1 MQGEFK
7 KIKIFII
14 SFLFIA
20 FVAGSFILIQLIF
33 RDNDESFNSLI
44 EQADDYIASAY
55 YDFAKELLNKA
66 YLLAE
71 GDYYHLI
78 VLKRMY
84 LVSRALNN
92 WKYLQE
98 YSLLSLE
105 EMPGNKNI
113 IHFAS
118 YSSLRNGDISKTW
131 EILTNSGNIQDLN
144 SLWIELNLKYDNRTE
159 ELLEEDKPILTL
171 LLKNDPEIFI
181 EYGVLEKDNRL
192 LIDAALLYMIEGDPG
207 KALNVL
213 ENIDG
218 DEYFELLSFIS
229 YDAGYIEQS
238 IKILSKRYF
247 EIFLNSRFDLAVFL
261 ADLYLINGDYEQA
274 SDLYRQVINRR
285 SGISATSYLNISWIL
300 QKQNNDEEAEAL
312 LENGLSV
319 YNDDFRLF
327 KELVLLEIKME
338 NKEGAAELLNDYL
351 NSNPQNLDARLLSF
365 ALINKTQGIDFYEA
379 RLWQLFEDNSDNE
392 DICKYIIWH
401 FIQLDN
407 LADAQLALDI
417 FSATNGNKNVAA
429 WYLAAMGM
437 IEGLNG
443 NTKKAVKFLGES
455 LNIEENI
462 LVRYNR
468 AVLYLYENR
477 PYLALLDLN
486 KIDSKSLNIEN
497 EFYMSVIHYL
507 FAEIYYF
514 NNNISK
520 AIEECNY
527 SLDFNPNNNKTH
539 VLLKKLEKIQ

>member
-1 MQGEFK
+1 MQSEFK

-14 SFLFIA
+14 LFLFIA
-20 FVAGSFILIQLIF
+20 FIAGSFILVGLILS
-33 RDNDESFNSLI
+33 DNDESFSSLI

-55 YDFAKELLNKA
+55 YDFARELLNEA

-84 LVSRALNN
+84 LVSRALNS

-113 IHFAS
+113 IHFAC
-118 YSSLRNGDISKTW
+118 YSSLRSGDISKTW
-131 EILTNSGNIQDLN
+131 EILTGSGNIQDLN
-144 SLWIELNLKYDNRTE
+144 NLWIELNLKYDGRTE

-171 LLKNDPEIFI
+171 LFKNDPEIFI

-192 LIDAALLYMIEGDPG
+192 LIDAALLYMIEGDPQ

-218 DEYFELLSFIS
+218 DEYFELLSFIA
-229 YDAGYIEQS
+229 YDAGYIEQA
-238 IKILSKRYF
+238 IEILRDRILKIFS
-247 EIFLNSRFDLAVFL
+247 NGRFDLAVFL

-274 SDLYRQVINRR
+274 VDLYRQVINK
-285 SGISATSYLNISWIL
+285 ISEISVTSYLNISWIL
-300 QKQNNDEEAEAL
+300 QKQNKDVEAEAL
-312 LENGLSV
+312 LESGLSV
-319 YNDDFRLF
+319 YNNDFRLL
-327 KELVLLEIKME
+327 KELVILKIRME

-365 ALINKTQGIDFYEA
+365 SLINKTQGIAFYEA
-379 RLWQLFEDNSDNE
+379 RLWQLFEDNSNNE
-392 DICKYIIWH
+392 DICKYIMWH
-401 FIQLDN
+401 LIQLDN
-407 LADAQLALDI
+407 LTDARLALDI
-417 FSATNGNKNVAA
+417 FSAANGNGNGVA
-429 WYLAAMGM
+429 WYMAAMGI

-443 NTKKAVKFLGES
+443 NIKKAVKYLGES
-455 LNIEENI
+455 LNIEENGY
-462 LVRYNR
+462 VRYNR

-486 KIDSKSLNIEN
+486 MIDFESFGTEN
-497 EFYMSVIHYL
+497 AFYMSIVYYL
-507 FAEIYYF
+507 FAELHYF
-514 NNNISK
+514 NNNIPK

-527 SLDFNPNNNKTH
+527 SLKANPDNNKTH
-539 VLLKKLEKIQ
+539 VLLKKLEKTQ